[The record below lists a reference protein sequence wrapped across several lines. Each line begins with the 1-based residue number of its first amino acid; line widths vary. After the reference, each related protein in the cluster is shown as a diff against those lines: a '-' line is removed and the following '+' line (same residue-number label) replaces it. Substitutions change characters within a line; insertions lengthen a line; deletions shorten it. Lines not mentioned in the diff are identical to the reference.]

1 MRLAGILIT
10 ACVVLAAAQAAMAAL
25 AVLLMGGFLYGLY
38 RSPQATLGI
47 VFLLLLVGIFNAHPL
62 AFLAVVALMTIAS
75 MIRSGG

>member
-47 VFLLLLVGIFNAHPL
+47 LFMLLLVGVFNAHPL

-75 MIRSGG
+75 MIKGA